1 MEPLLFDALPS
12 TSCALVAEQLSQLKL
27 NATRWLSAAATPRT
41 PLEEAAAA
49 IFSFH
54 TRSMSFDA
62 SQSGAEFWV
71 QSHLESKS
79 IGVPLHRDFDLGA
92 LEAEGRTDLF
102 PAVSTITYFSSS
114 PSMPTIL
121 LTNFTQGKTVR
132 DSVAREAWAVFP
144 RAGKHLAFAGS
155 AWHGV
160 APPLLWSAGVTT
172 PTQLARPGQLR
183 VTLLVNIWLDHVPL
197 GAAQRERERTS
208 QRQKASAVA
217 DDLILIPTLNL
228 VENNDPKDH
237 ERWVLTTARVWT
249 HEVGVS
255 PSEVGIS
262 PSEVGISPSPSL
274 ADEVFSGPAKAAVV
288 QREAA
293 LALVMDRAACTGAK
307 LWFPELMATA
317 RGSAVARK
325 VTFTEEG
332 RRLESVSGLCMSLEP
347 TAHAAAPSEE
357 AIQAASVQAEADY
370 AEALAMRST
379 DMAASMA
386 LIQRA
391 AAGGHAE
398 AQSVM
403 GLAYAQGHGGV
414 AADLEKAVHFCRAAA
429 LQDHAEAAYNLVA
442 LCNARPGCLEAQS
455 SEQAIGWLRQAATQG
470 HAAAAY
476 EAAQLLLLHAPG
488 ELQGAL
494 ELFLIGARA
503 GHARAQYN
511 AASLLHEMGSLDEAL
526 VWFGRAA
533 EQNDDAK
540 VAADAQT
547 ALEVLKANP
556 MLKGEL

>member
-1 MEPLLFDALPS
+1 MGMGPLLFDALPNK
-12 TSCALVAEQLSQLKL
+12 TCALVAEQLSQLKL
-27 NATRWLSAAATPRT
+27 SATRWLSAAATPRT

-49 IFSFH
+49 IFSYH

-102 PAVSTITYFSSS
+102 PAVSTITYLSSN

-132 DSVAREAWAVFP
+132 DSVAREAWVVFP

-160 APPLLWSAGVTT
+160 AAPLVWSAGVTTAGVTT
-172 PTQLARPGQLR
+172 PTQLARPRQLR
-183 VTLLVNIWLDHVPL
+183 VTLLVNIWLDHVPV
-197 GAAQRERERTS
+197 GAAQRERERTA
-208 QRQKASAVA
+208 QRQMASAAA
-217 DDLILIPTLNL
+217 DDLIFIPTLHL
-228 VENNDPKDH
+228 VESTDPKDH
-237 ERWVLTTARVWT
+237 ERWVLTTARGWT
-249 HEVGVS
+249 REVGR
-255 PSEVGIS
+255 PSE
-262 PSEVGISPSPSL
+262 
-274 ADEVFSGPAKAAVV
+274 ADVFVGPAKAAAV

-293 LALVMDRAACTGAK
+293 LALVMDRAECTGAL
-307 LWFPELMATA
+307 LWIPELMAMA

-325 VTFTEEG
+325 VTFAEGG

-347 TAHAAAPSEE
+347 TAHAVAPSEE
-357 AIQAASVQAEADY
+357 AIQAALLQAEADY
-370 AEALAMRST
+370 AEALSTRST
-379 DMAASMA
+379 DMGASMA

-414 AADLEKAVHFCRAAA
+414 AADLEKAVHYCRAAA

-442 LCNARPGCLEAQS
+442 LCNARPGCLGATS
-455 SEQAIGWLRQAATQG
+455 SAQAIGWLRQAATQG

-488 ELQGAL
+488 EPQGAL
-494 ELFLIGARA
+494 ELFLTGARA

-511 AASLLHEMGSLDEAL
+511 AASLLREMGSLDEAI

-547 ALEVLKANP
+547 ALEVLNRMRDRMQGDGAF
-556 MLKGEL
+556 GTASRTV

>member
-228 VENNDPKDH
+228 VESNDPKDH
-237 ERWVLTTARVWT
+237 ERWVLTTARSWT
-249 HEVGVS
+249 H
-255 PSEVGIS
+255 
-262 PSEVGISPSPSL
+262 EVGISPSPSL

-332 RRLESVSGLCMSLEP
+332 RRLESVSGLCTSLEP

-357 AIQAASVQAEADY
+357 AIQAALVQAEADY
-370 AEALAMRST
+370 AEGRALRST

-386 LIQRA
+386 LVQRA

-488 ELQGAL
+488 EPQGAL
-494 ELFLIGARA
+494 ELFLEGARL
-503 GHARAQYN
+503 GHVRAQYD
-511 AASLLHEMGSLDEAL
+511 AASLLHEMGALDEAL

-556 MLKGEL
+556 MAMLKGEL

>member
-1 MEPLLFDALPS
+1 MGMGPLLFDALPNK
-12 TSCALVAEQLSQLKL
+12 TCALVAEQLSQLKL
-27 NATRWLSAAATPRT
+27 SATRWLSAAATPRT

-49 IFSFH
+49 IFSYH

-102 PAVSTITYFSSS
+102 PAVSTITYLSSN

-132 DSVAREAWAVFP
+132 DSVAREAWVVFP

-160 APPLLWSAGVTT
+160 AAPLVWSAGVTTAGVTT
-172 PTQLARPGQLR
+172 PTQLARPRQLR
-183 VTLLVNIWLDHVPL
+183 VTLLVNIWLDHVPV

-208 QRQKASAVA
+208 QRQMASAAA
-217 DDLILIPTLNL
+217 DDLIFIPTLHL
-228 VENNDPKDH
+228 VESTDPKDH
-237 ERWVLTTARVWT
+237 ERWVLTTARGWT
-249 HEVGVS
+249 REVGR
-255 PSEVGIS
+255 PSE
-262 PSEVGISPSPSL
+262 
-274 ADEVFSGPAKAAVV
+274 ADVFVGPAKAAAV

-293 LALVMDRAACTGAK
+293 LALVMDRAECTGAL
-307 LWFPELMATA
+307 LWIPELMAMA

-325 VTFTEEG
+325 VTFAEGG

-347 TAHAAAPSEE
+347 TAHAVAPSEE
-357 AIQAASVQAEADY
+357 AIQAALLQAEADY
-370 AEALAMRST
+370 AEALSTRST
-379 DMAASMA
+379 DMGASMA

-414 AADLEKAVHFCRAAA
+414 AADLEKAVHYCRAAA

-442 LCNARPGCLEAQS
+442 LCNARPGCLDATS
-455 SEQAIGWLRQAATQG
+455 SAQAIGWLRQAATQG

-488 ELQGAL
+488 EPQSAL
-494 ELFLIGARA
+494 ELFLTGARA

-511 AASLLHEMGSLDEAL
+511 AASLLREMGSLDEAI

-547 ALEVLKANP
+547 ALEVLNRMRDRMQGDVAF
-556 MLKGEL
+556 GTASRTV